1 MKKPNNNILYANI
14 FSWNKIPN
22 SKTDEDPIPIYGT
35 PLEAIDTNTSVV
47 NLAFNNVVL
56 DKYGKNAA
64 NKLEQDMLVNLI
76 LNYIE
81 SLNKVELNRN
91 AIKVLEETTCY
102 GDVNKWIVKLAGKDG
117 SKQPDKEFF
126 DSLSQLD
133 GKNIPESVINKIS
146 NINLENKSSE
156 VKPSK
161 SLIQELDE
169 KNVPQYEEKFVEAS
183 GSQIA
188 YYEYK
193 IDLLKLS
200 SANEFQLEI
209 EDDYL
214 LLTANEK
221 FYKPLRIS
229 LDRLQSKYKIQMDN
243 IEAKFVKKYSYLR
256 IKLPLVN
263 LT

>member
-1 MKKPNNNILYANI
+1 LYANI

-22 SKTDEDPIPIYGT
+22 SKSDEDPIPIYGI
-35 PLEAIDTNTSVV
+35 PLEQVDKNTSVV
-47 NLAFNNVVL
+47 NLAFNNVIL
-56 DKYGKNAA
+56 DKYGKNAT
-64 NKLEQDMLVNLI
+64 NKLEQDMLINLI
-76 LNYIE
+76 LSYIE
-81 SLNKVELNRN
+81 SQNKIELNRN
-91 AIKVLEETTCY
+91 SFKVLEETACY
-102 GDVNKWIVKLAGKDG
+102 GDVNKWIFKLTGKDG
-117 SKQPDKEFF
+117 SKLPDKEFF
-126 DSLSQLD
+126 DSMSQLD

-156 VKPSK
+156 VKPSQ
-161 SLIQELDE
+161 SLIHELDE
-169 KNVPQYEEKFVEAS
+169 KNVPQFEEKFVEAS
-183 GSQIA
+183 ENRTA

-221 FYKPLRIS
+221 FYKPLKIS
-229 LDRLQSKYKIQMDN
+229 LDQVRSKYKIQMDN

-256 IKLPLVN
+256 IKLPIIFD
-263 LT
+263 